1 MFAFFYQLTE
11 QRMNS
16 VFLVTFSGL
25 DRSGLT
31 RKLVGVLSRFEISI
45 LDIGQSVIHD
55 NLSLGFLLKVPQSR
69 DFSKL
74 FQPLA
79 KKAESLQLKMRH
91 KEISLP
97 DYQRWV
103 REQGQPRHIIT
114 LLGKALSALNLERI
128 TEVFEDHHLNIEKV
142 YRQSGRIP
150 LTENNASHHS
160 CIEISVKGPIAN
172 RHQLYK
178 QLLDICQKFDI
189 DSSIQ
194 KDDLY
199 RKNRRLVCF
208 DMDSTLI
215 QTEVIDQLAIRAG
228 QGKAVSEV
236 TERAMNGEI
245 DFDESFCQR
254 VALLKGLRAEVLTEV
269 AEELPMTKGIDRMMN
284 CLKKVGY
291 KTAILSGG
299 FQYFAEYLQKKFSI
313 DYVYANQLEI
323 LNGKVTGKIH
333 QPVINGER
341 KASLLKKL
349 TTENGWHLEQVIAVG
364 DGANDLPMLSCA
376 GLGIAFHAKPLVKQ
390 KAEHSLNT
398 TGLDG
403 VLYLLGMNDR
413 DINNIL

>member
-1 MFAFFYQLTE
+1 
-11 QRMNS
+11 MNS

-31 RKLVGVLSRFEISI
+31 RQLVGVLSRFEVSI

-74 FQPLA
+74 FQALA

-103 REQGQPRHIIT
+103 GEQGQPRHIIT

-142 YRQSGRIP
+142 YRQSGRIS

-160 CIEISVKGPIAN
+160 CIEISVKGSITN

-245 DFDESFCQR
+245 DFDESFRQR
-254 VALLKGLRAEVLTEV
+254 VALLKGLRAELLTEV
-269 AEELPMTKGIDRMMN
+269 AEQLPMTKGIDRMMN

-323 LNGKVTGKIH
+323 FNGRVTGKIN

-349 TTENGWHLEQVIAVG
+349 ATENGWHLEQVIAVG

>member
-1 MFAFFYQLTE
+1 
-11 QRMNS
+11 MNS

-31 RKLVGVLSRFEISI
+31 RQLVGVLSRFEVSI

-74 FQPLA
+74 FQALA

-103 REQGQPRHIIT
+103 GEQGQPRHIIT

-142 YRQSGRIP
+142 YRQSGRIS

-160 CIEISVKGPIAN
+160 CIEISVKGSITN
-172 RHQLYK
+172 CHQLYK

-245 DFDESFCQR
+245 DFDESFRQR
-254 VALLKGLRAEVLTEV
+254 VALLKGLRAELLTEV
-269 AEELPMTKGIDRMMN
+269 AEQLPMTKGIDRMMN

-323 LNGKVTGKIH
+323 FNGRVTGKIN

-349 TTENGWHLEQVIAVG
+349 ATENGWHLEQVIAVG

>member
-1 MFAFFYQLTE
+1 
-11 QRMNS
+11 MNA

-25 DRSGLT
+25 DRPGLT
-31 RKLVGVLSRFEISI
+31 RKLVGVLSRFEVSI

-55 NLSLGFLLKVPQSR
+55 NLSLGFLLKVPQSL
-69 DFSKL
+69 DLSKFL
-74 FQPLA
+74 TPLGR
-79 KKAESLQLKMRH
+79 KAESLELRMRH
-91 KEISLP
+91 KEIPLN

-103 REQGQPRHIIT
+103 GEQGQPRHIIT

-128 TEVFEDHHLNIEKV
+128 TEVFERHHLNIEKV
-142 YRQSGRIP
+142 YRQSGRLS
-150 LTENNASHHS
+150 LTESPSNSHS
-160 CIEISVKGPIAN
+160 CIEISVKGCITN
-172 RHQLYK
+172 RHQLYE
-178 QLLDICQKFDI
+178 QLLEICQKFEI
-189 DSSIQ
+189 DTSIQ
-194 KDDLY
+194 RDDLY

-228 QGKAVSEV
+228 VGQAVS
-236 TERAMNGEI
+236 TITKQAMNGAI

-254 VALLKGLRAEVLTEV
+254 VALLKGLPTRVLSEV
-269 AEELPMTKGIDRMMN
+269 ADQLPMTKGIDRMMD

-299 FQYFAEYLQKKFSI
+299 FQYFADYLQKKYSV

-323 LNGKVTGKIH
+323 IDGIVTGKVNHPI
-333 QPVINGER
+333 INGKR
-341 KASLLKKL
+341 KADLLKKL
-349 TTENGWHLEQVIAVG
+349 TKKNGWHLEQVIAVG

-390 KAEHSLNT
+390 KASHALNT

-413 DINNIL
+413 DINEIL